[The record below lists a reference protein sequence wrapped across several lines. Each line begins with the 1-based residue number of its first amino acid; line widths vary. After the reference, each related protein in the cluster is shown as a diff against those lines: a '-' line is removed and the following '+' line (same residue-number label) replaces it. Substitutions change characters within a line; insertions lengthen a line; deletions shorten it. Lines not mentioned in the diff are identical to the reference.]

1 MLGFLGDAAWTVV
14 RVAAPASDRKSR
26 RLNGIV
32 QMYQAGGPNPAGA
45 QRRSYPQSFQHRR
58 AGVLANLHSSGF
70 GLMCWFLGANMLVAA
85 EVASSVPGPAPEQR
99 RLLVERQLAREIRNL
114 ELNPSSGPGLPVSAL
129 GAQVE
134 PPVFLPTVYGAT
146 LRAVESKLHV
156 ELKRER
162 LRESNIILADKLI
175 VRSNG
180 SPGQGGEYAISAV
193 H

>member
-58 AGVLANLHSSGF
+58 AGVLADLHSSAF

-146 LRAVESKLHV
+146 LRAVESKRHV